1 MLHLLVMAVFVA
13 FSLLL
18 IKIAFDWVERR
29 RGYGEKAQIRK
40 RRARGTRV
48 MRYFRRDKRLN
59 QVAIL
64 SPRSFLLPLTS
75 GT

>member
-29 RGYGEKAQIRK
+29 RGYGEKSSNPEAQ
-40 RRARGTRV
+40 GS
-48 MRYFRRDKRLN
+48 RDEGDE
-59 QVAIL
+59 V
-64 SPRSFLLPLTS
+64 F
-75 GT
+75 